1 MRKDLQIN
9 SLALAYLGDAIYE
22 LFIRTFLIE
31 QGICKVNELQK
42 EAVFYVSAKGQAQY
56 LEKLIQEN
64 ILTQEEI
71 EIVKRARNHKNS
83 RHPKNTDINTYKK
96 ATGFEAL
103 FGYHYLNQNFDR
115 LKELMI
121 SMKGE
126 MACIFT
132 EEM

>member
-1 MRKDLQIN
+1 MKKELQMN
-9 SLALAYLGDAIYE
+9 SLVLAYLGDAIYE
-22 LFIRTFLIE
+22 LLIRTFLVE

-42 EAVFYVSAKGQAQY
+42 EAVYYVSAKGQTYY
-56 LEKLIQEN
+56 LEKLIEKN
-64 ILTQEEI
+64 ILTAEEM

-83 RHPKNTDINTYKK
+83 RHPKNTDMNTYKK

-103 FGYHYLNQNFDR
+103 FGYHYMNQNWER
-115 LKELMI
+115 IKELMI

-126 MACIFT
+126 IKCIFT